1 MIDTEAPYGELPA
14 NLCKNDALKLAL
26 ERPSWSPAIH
36 HRFPVRFKAAVK
48 AFVLSAGCRRLLRP
62 PGCSSLPDTP
72 DELND
77 ALPGSCSPS
86 SCLNKNIAD
95 EEADDGTAA
104 TEDEEDEERDNKEE
118 SGWCLPDELLH
129 GIVSSIAY
137 PISHWVQDGDW
148 APPEPLL
155 IGDKSSGERPL

>member
-48 AFVLSAGCRRLLRP
+48 AFVLSAGCQRLRP
-62 PGCSSLPDTP
+62 PNCSLPDAP
-72 DELND
+72 ELDD
-77 ALPGSCSPS
+77 ALNQGSPGPS
-86 SCLNKNIAD
+86 TCREKSTD
-95 EEADDGTAA
+95 EEADGTET
-104 TEDEEDEERDNKEE
+104 TEKNEERGGEE
-118 SGWCLPDELLH
+118 GSCWFLPDEIVQ
-129 GIVSSIAY
+129 GIVASIAY

-148 APPEPLL
+148 AAPEPLL
-155 IGDKSSGERPL
+155 R